1 MFLWS
6 VSPDIIGPAGGS
18 AGPVPPT
25 LSLISDTEQVDILI
39 SKNYVGTYYQ
49 YYTMY
54 VATV

>member
-49 YYTMY
+49 YYTM
-54 VATV
+54 